1 VGSGVNTRL
10 GSLVA
15 AKTAPLGGVGQGA
28 LAVLRGH
35 GSAHLD
41 IRFREYA
48 VVATPPGGRMSQ
60 ALRTPESI
68 PRDEL
73 YALHASFC
81 QALSDPKRL
90 LIVSALRAGEKSV
103 GELCQLVGARQSNVS
118 QHLALMRHLGLVETR
133 RAEGNILY
141 RLADPRIAEAVELLR
156 AVQTDLQRRRTA
168 ALDVAI

>member
-1 VGSGVNTRL
+1 M
-10 GSLVA
+10 
-15 AKTAPLGGVGQGA
+15 PQ
-28 LAVLRGH
+28 
-35 GSAHLD
+35 
-41 IRFREYA
+41 
-48 VVATPPGGRMSQ
+48 ATYSPDV
-60 ALRTPESI
+60 I

-90 LIVSALRAGEKSV
+90 LIVAALRDGERSV
-103 GELCQLVGARQSNVS
+103 GELCQMIGARQSNVS

-156 AVQTDLQRRRTA
+156 SVQADLQRRRSVALATA
-168 ALDVAI
+168 V

>member
-1 VGSGVNTRL
+1 MAQATY
-10 GSLVA
+10 
-15 AKTAPLGGVGQGA
+15 
-28 LAVLRGH
+28 
-35 GSAHLD
+35 LD
-41 IRFREYA
+41 
-48 VVATPPGGRMSQ
+48 
-60 ALRTPESI
+60 ESI

-90 LIVSALRAGEKSV
+90 LIVSGLRDGERSV
-103 GELCQLVGARQSNVS
+103 GELCQMVGARQSNIS

-156 AVQTDLQRRRTA
+156 SVQADLQRRRTVALA
-168 ALDVAI
+168 AVV

>member
-1 VGSGVNTRL
+1 
-10 GSLVA
+10 
-15 AKTAPLGGVGQGA
+15 
-28 LAVLRGH
+28 
-35 GSAHLD
+35 
-41 IRFREYA
+41 
-48 VVATPPGGRMSQ
+48 MSQ
-60 ALRTPESI
+60 AAWPTEGI

-90 LIVSALRAGEKSV
+90 LIVSALRDGERSV

-118 QHLALMRHLGLVETR
+118 QHLALMRHLGVVETR

-156 AVQTDLQRRRTA
+156 AVQADLQRRRTA
-168 ALDVAI
+168 ALGAAL

>member
-1 VGSGVNTRL
+1 MLSDWTNTPVGGLPKTKTT
-10 GSLVA
+10 LVGG
-15 AKTAPLGGVGQGA
+15 PLTPSGA
-28 LAVLRGH
+28 LLRRH
-35 GSAHLD
+35 MTTFASAN
-41 IRFREYA
+41 
-48 VVATPPGGRMSQ
+48 M
-60 ALRTPESI
+60 SI

-90 LIVSALRAGEKSV
+90 LIVSALREGEKSV
-103 GELCQLVGARQSNVS
+103 GELCQLIGARQSNVS

-156 AVQTDLQRRRTA
+156 SVQADLQRRRTA
-168 ALDVAI
+168 ALAAAV